1 MQATPVATP
10 KRFLKIGDVISLTAK
25 SRSSIYL
32 GVSINTFPKPYK
44 IGDRAVAWLASDI
57 ETWIDGQTAKAGA

>member
-1 MQATPVATP
+1 MQINPVVTP

-32 GVSINTFPKPYK
+32 GVSVNTFPKPYK

-57 ETWIDGQTAKAGA
+57 DAWIDAQTAKVRA